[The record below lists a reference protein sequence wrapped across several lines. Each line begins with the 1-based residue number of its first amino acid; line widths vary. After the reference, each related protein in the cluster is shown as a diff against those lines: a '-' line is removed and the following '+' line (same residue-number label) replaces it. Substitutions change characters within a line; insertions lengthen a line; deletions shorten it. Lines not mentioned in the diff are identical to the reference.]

1 MSDERAGVGRAALS
15 ALLLLA
21 AVVAV
26 RAIAP
31 GLHYAAL
38 FAGGAGCAV
47 VLLFA
52 RDALGR
58 GVAALV
64 LLAAIASAATSLL
77 VQQSATAFDDRS
89 RTVLAEAATDTRK
102 EIEATLAE
110 MGAAAASIA
119 RNAPE
124 SQARLAH
131 FQRLREATTGAGRGS
146 RIINARGNTIAWW
159 GETATSPRSGA
170 FRFDVTNLYLV
181 ERRPAR
187 GGLLLVEQF
196 TRIPNFG
203 GLPPV
208 ESLTARRDWIAAAR
222 FHAGALAPAPGAQR
236 FTLLVRGGDRL
247 MLDLVPRSRADVL
260 DGMSRRGETVVSILL
275 ALSALFAAALFYRR
289 GAEAG
294 ATVATV
300 ALLFIAREAFLGVSA
315 VDDAWRIFGFEI
327 FGSRLFGAFSRSP
340 FDLALTALTILGAV
354 ALLRSRFATA
364 LSRAGAT
371 AQGFLAMAAAWGLL
385 FALRNLVEN
394 SRISPLPDHVLP
406 LSPAQ
411 ALLLAA
417 VLILGFAVVG
427 IGYVTRRDRLVP
439 ALAGALVAALLAIAS
454 TPTDMRTPAAV
465 AMAALFAAIAAS
477 GIGAQVPRLIIRA
490 LLVVA
495 LVYVPLSALET
506 ASNRSFIAE
515 TYSALVIGESNQLA
529 TMIDRVLENEFDDVD
544 LAAILPD
551 AMDQMDLEDL
561 AYALWSRSGL
571 SRVQIPA
578 VISISDRSGRV
589 ISRFGVGLP
598 QFSDE
603 GSEERQTLQVGR
615 LTRDLRHYEFDL
627 TSGENVR
634 AVGSIHILNPSDPG
648 ATAFGDLY
656 RDLFTAD
663 PEEPAT
669 PMHLRTEPVVFDREG
684 NAYGNPDFRLPRNPA
699 WYFETMKP
707 GEGRWVRAA
716 QAPGQTIY
724 VRRAPEALY
733 AFALRASTRARHVRQ
748 AGGIAVWA
756 LAGAL
761 LLLAF
766 RSLPKLRTYRGF
778 PAIGFRTRTSLYLT
792 GVVIFP
798 LLLFVVFVRAYL
810 ADRLV
815 TEYVERG
822 QTALNTAQRVIE
834 DYLASTTGSPPE
846 RLLDDAIM
854 TWLARVIGH
863 DLHLYAGDEVL
874 ASSRRDLFTAH
885 IESSR
890 LPGNVYEAVVL
901 RDVQL
906 YRAEYQTP
914 GGKFV
919 EIYSPITLAQS
930 GNYTLALPFIVQA
943 RQIESQVNDLA
954 TTIYLIL
961 IAIAFAAIVVA
972 QRMARGVT
980 RPVQSLVGGA
990 KAVASGNF
998 APVLERPQDPDLR
1011 LLVTTFEEMA
1021 RSIQRQQEDLRHE
1034 RDRLLTLLE
1043 NITAAVV
1050 VIGGG
1055 FQIVAAN
1062 LAARR
1067 LFDIRDDHEAG
1078 RFTTR
1083 FPEVRDFLG
1092 RHAARVVVSEE
1103 IQLIVD
1109 ESLRTFRF
1117 TVVPLPESDEFMLIG
1132 EDVTEILR
1140 SNRLEAW
1147 SEMARQVAH
1156 EIKNPLTPIQ
1166 LTAEHLRAMARD
1178 RDPGLPDFV
1187 SRAVESILQ
1196 QVATLRDTS
1205 KEFSDYASLREPKRE
1220 AIGLRTFLGEIT
1232 ESYRNS
1238 GERGIS
1244 FEAEI
1249 APDAPETL
1257 LGDERLLRGAIANL
1271 IENALQATPP
1281 GGRVR
1286 LTTGRRGGQAVLT
1299 VTDEGP
1305 GVTADVLPRIFDPYF
1320 STKATGTGLGLA
1332 IARKTVEDHGGTITA
1347 ENLEPGFRVTIT
1359 LPAR

>member
-1 MSDERAGVGRAALS
+1 
-15 ALLLLA
+15 
-21 AVVAV
+21 
-26 RAIAP
+26 
-31 GLHYAAL
+31 
-38 FAGGAGCAV
+38 
-47 VLLFA
+47 
-52 RDALGR
+52 
-58 GVAALV
+58 
-64 LLAAIASAATSLL
+64 
-77 VQQSATAFDDRS
+77 
-89 RTVLAEAATDTRK
+89 
-102 EIEATLAE
+102 
-110 MGAAAASIA
+110 
-119 RNAPE
+119 
-124 SQARLAH
+124 
-131 FQRLREATTGAGRGS
+131 
-146 RIINARGNTIAWW
+146 
-159 GETATSPRSGA
+159 
-170 FRFDVTNLYLV
+170 
-181 ERRPAR
+181 
-187 GGLLLVEQF
+187 
-196 TRIPNFG
+196 
-203 GLPPV
+203 
-208 ESLTARRDWIAAAR
+208 
-222 FHAGALAPAPGAQR
+222 
-236 FTLLVRGGDRL
+236 
-247 MLDLVPRSRADVL
+247 
-260 DGMSRRGETVVSILL
+260 
-275 ALSALFAAALFYRR
+275 
-289 GAEAG
+289 
-294 ATVATV
+294 
-300 ALLFIAREAFLGVSA
+300 
-315 VDDAWRIFGFEI
+315 
-327 FGSRLFGAFSRSP
+327 
-340 FDLALTALTILGAV
+340 
-354 ALLRSRFATA
+354 
-364 LSRAGAT
+364 
-371 AQGFLAMAAAWGLL
+371 
-385 FALRNLVEN
+385 
-394 SRISPLPDHVLP
+394 
-406 LSPAQ
+406 
-411 ALLLAA
+411 
-417 VLILGFAVVG
+417 
-427 IGYVTRRDRLVP
+427 
-439 ALAGALVAALLAIAS
+439 
-454 TPTDMRTPAAV
+454 
-465 AMAALFAAIAAS
+465 
-477 GIGAQVPRLIIRA
+477 
-490 LLVVA
+490 
-495 LVYVPLSALET
+495 VPLSSFET

-529 TMIDRVLENEFDDVD
+529 TMIDRVLESDFDDVD

-551 AMDQMDLEDL
+551 AMDRMDLSDL

-578 VISISDRSGRV
+578 VISISDRSGGE

-603 GSEERQTLQVGR
+603 GPEERQTLQVGR
-615 LTRDLRHYEFDL
+615 LTRDLRHYEFALRRDKS
-627 TSGENVR
+627 TPATGN
-634 AVGSIHILNPSDPG
+634 IHILNPSDPG

-669 PMHLRTEPVVFDREG
+669 PLHLRTEPAVFDRDG
-684 NAYGNPDFRLPRNPA
+684 NAYGNPEFRLPRNPD
-699 WYFETMKP
+699 WYFANMKP

-716 QAPGQTIY
+716 QAPAQMIY
-724 VRRAPEALY
+724 VRRAPDALY
-733 AFALRASTRARHVRQ
+733 AFALRASTRARHFRQ

-756 LAGAL
+756 LAAA
-761 LLLAF
+761 LLAF
-766 RSLPKLRTYRGF
+766 ALRSLPSLRNYRGF
-778 PAIGFRTRTSLYLT
+778 PAVGFRTRTSLYLT

-846 RLLDDAIM
+846 QLLDDAIL

-906 YRAEYQTP
+906 FRAEYQTP
-914 GGKFV
+914 GGQFV
-919 EIYSPITLAQS
+919 EIYSPITLSQS
-930 GNYTLALPFIVQA
+930 GDYTLALPFIVQA
-943 RQIESQVNDLA
+943 RQIEGQVNDLA

-972 QRMARGVT
+972 HRMARGVT

-990 KAVASGNF
+990 QAVASGNF

-1034 RDRLLTLLE
+1034 RDRLLSLLE
-1043 NITAAVV
+1043 NITASVV
-1050 VIGGG
+1050 VIDGR
-1055 FQIVAAN
+1055 FEIVAAN

-1067 LFDIRDDHEAG
+1067 LYDIRDDHESG
-1078 RFTTR
+1078 RFAPR

-1092 RHAARVVVSEE
+1092 RHRARAVVSEE

-1178 RDPGLPDFV
+1178 RDPRLPDFV
-1187 SRAVESILQ
+1187 ARAVEGILQ

-1205 KEFSDYASLREPKRE
+1205 REFSDYASLREPKRE
-1220 AIGLRTFLGEIT
+1220 PINLREFLGEVA
-1232 ESYRNS
+1232 EGYRNS
-1238 GERGIS
+1238 GERGIA

-1249 APDAPETL
+1249 APEAPETL
-1257 LGDERLLRGAIANL
+1257 LGDARLLRGAIANL

-1286 LTTGRRGGQAVLT
+1286 VTTGRRGAQALLT

-1305 GVTADVLPRIFDPYF
+1305 GVPADVLPRIFDPYF

-1332 IARKTVEDHGGTITA
+1332 IARKTVEDHGGTIIA
-1347 ENLEPGFRVTIT
+1347 ENLDPGFRVTIT